1 MGQISTET
9 FLFFTAAFLPSI
21 VSLLALSFSAAL
33 VSALIVAV
41 SFFVYMQHQLGGL
54 LLWGAAWI
62 VAWIII
68 GTQRHSRLSA
78 IRHRELIRTLQ
89 RAQKAG
95 INPDPAFAQAKKK
108 WWQRA

>member
-1 MGQISTET
+1 MTQVSTET

-33 VSALIVAV
+33 VSAIMVGV
-41 SFFVYMQHQLGGL
+41 SFFVYTQHELGGL

-78 IRHRELIRTLQ
+78 IRHRELIRTLE

-95 INPDPAFAQAKKK
+95 INPATALAPAKRK
-108 WWQRA
+108 WWQRS